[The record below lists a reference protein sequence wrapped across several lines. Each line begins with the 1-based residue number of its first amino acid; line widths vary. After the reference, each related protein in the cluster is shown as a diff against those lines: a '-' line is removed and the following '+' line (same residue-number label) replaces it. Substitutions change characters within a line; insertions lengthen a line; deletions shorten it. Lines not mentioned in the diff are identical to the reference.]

1 MKCPVN
7 DVAKVDQPN
16 CNGRWHNFS
25 YCRSSPS
32 IIRNI
37 NMGSISSA
45 SNVTTLSSHNVE
57 EKDAIIESLQR
68 ELGMLKEQ
76 VEEFND
82 LRMSVIKV
90 TGKNGVRKLKD
101 KYLTTSDKVNANEI
115 SYFLRNSI
123 WPHVK
128 LMPEKWHKWND
139 NPKSICQRIMSVVG
153 VPSGFTKED
162 YWMGVV

>member
-1 MKCPVN
+1 
-7 DVAKVDQPN
+7 
-16 CNGRWHNFS
+16 
-25 YCRSSPS
+25 
-32 IIRNI
+32 
-37 NMGSISSA
+37 MGSISSA

-128 LMPEKWHKWND
+128 LMPEKWHKWN
-139 NPKSICQRIMSVVG
+139 R
-153 VPSGFTKED
+153 FTKED
-162 YWMGVV
+162 YWMGVVRSLANDKLCAMRSNMKQGLFNQFKGMIVFVYI

>member
-1 MKCPVN
+1 
-7 DVAKVDQPN
+7 
-16 CNGRWHNFS
+16 
-25 YCRSSPS
+25 
-32 IIRNI
+32 
-37 NMGSISSA
+37 MGSISLA
-45 SNVTTLSSHNVE
+45 SNVTTLSSNNVE

-162 YWMGVV
+162 YWMGVVRSLANDKLCAMRSNMKQGLFNQFKGMIVFVYI

>member
-1 MKCPVN
+1 
-7 DVAKVDQPN
+7 
-16 CNGRWHNFS
+16 
-25 YCRSSPS
+25 
-32 IIRNI
+32 
-37 NMGSISSA
+37 MGSISSA

-115 SYFLRNSI
+115 SYFLRNSL

-128 LMPEKWHKWND
+128 LMPEK
-139 NPKSICQRIMSVVG
+139 
-153 VPSGFTKED
+153 
-162 YWMGVV
+162 